1 MTRDELKA
9 ALSPLLADSLDLD
22 DPAAVD
28 EHATF
33 AELGLT
39 SVAVVDLVLAIEE
52 KTGVHLAPGDLL
64 DAATIGDLLDA
75 LLRIT
80 HA

>member
-9 ALSPLLADSLDLD
+9 TLSPLLAEFLDLD
-22 DPAAVD
+22 EAAAAD

-33 AELGLT
+33 TELGLT

-52 KTGVHLAPGDLL
+52 KTGVHLSPGDLQ
-64 DAATIGDLLDA
+64 DAATVGDLLDA
-75 LLRIT
+75 LLRI
-80 HA
+80 ARV